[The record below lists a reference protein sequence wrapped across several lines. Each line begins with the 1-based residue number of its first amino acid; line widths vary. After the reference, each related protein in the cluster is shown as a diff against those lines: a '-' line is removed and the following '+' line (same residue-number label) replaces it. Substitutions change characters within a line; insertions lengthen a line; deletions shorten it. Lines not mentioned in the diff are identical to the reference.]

1 MGLQQKNI
9 IESLNSLKKVHEST
23 RICVLFY
30 CKLQVVM
37 VSLNDEKNY
46 QKIGNIGEIE
56 MILALIFLVVGF
68 VLLIKGADFF
78 VDGASSIAKQLRIPS
93 LVIGLTIVAFGTS
106 APELAVSISAAL
118 KGSNDIAIGN
128 VVGSN
133 IFNLLIVVGVSAV
146 IFPLHVKK
154 SMIKKDY
161 PLSIIAAVLLGILAM
176 DTMFG
181 KEYMEISRIDGII
194 LLIGFAIFMYLTVK
208 EGLRGRAE
216 SLENEEEIEVKY
228 GLWMSILV
236 CILGLAAIVFGGNLA
251 VDGAKTIARIFGLSE
266 ALIGLTIVAFGTS
279 LPELVT
285 SIVAAKKGESDISL
299 GNVVGSNIF
308 NIFLILGVSGTILP
322 MKVANTYL
330 YDIAILVII
339 SVVYFI
345 PICKTKKVSKGVGAA
360 MVMTYAA
367 YMVYLFVR

>member
-1 MGLQQKNI
+1 
-9 IESLNSLKKVHEST
+9 
-23 RICVLFY
+23 
-30 CKLQVVM
+30 
-37 VSLNDEKNY
+37 
-46 QKIGNIGEIE
+46 

-236 CILGLAAIVFGGNLA
+236 CILGLVAIVFGGNLA

-339 SVVYFI
+339 SVVYFM